1 MQIYFLVVMTHLLAG
16 LVLGSH
22 FLEEKFESFS
32 SCAAMLNNGKF
43 KMVLG
48 VITVLSALF
57 TLLKVTPDDVLIIGD
72 LLPAL
77 SGFLFG
83 AYLILGFFYESLEES
98 RSWMKSFVDLLED
111 KGHIFAV
118 ASLVIGLLH
127 FLVPTALIL

>member
-1 MQIYFLVVMTHLLAG
+1 MQIYFLVVMTHILAG

-32 SCAAMLNNGKF
+32 SCTTVLNNARF
-43 KMVLG
+43 KIILG
-48 VITVLSALF
+48 VVTVLSALF

-72 LLPAL
+72 LLPAVT
-77 SGFLFG
+77 GFLFG
-83 AYLILGFFYESLEES
+83 AYLILGYFYESLEES

-118 ASLVIGLLH
+118 VSLVVGLLH